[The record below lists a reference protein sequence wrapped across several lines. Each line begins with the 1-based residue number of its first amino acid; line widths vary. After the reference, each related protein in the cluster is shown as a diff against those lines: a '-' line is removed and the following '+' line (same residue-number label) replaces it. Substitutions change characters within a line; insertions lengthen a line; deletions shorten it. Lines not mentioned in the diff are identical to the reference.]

1 MNDDGREV
9 WESEDV
15 SEIFCDYFSRIAT
28 DLDNDI
34 PRSNTH
40 PLSYLPPLADR
51 SFFAKHA
58 TIDEINKIIMS
69 LPNKGCDINAIPIF
83 IYKKLSMYL
92 SPIICDI
99 FNSSVSE
106 GIFPE
111 ILKIARVVPIHK
123 NKSQSLVKNYLEV
136 TWSDCAVM

>member
-15 SEIFCDYFSRIAT
+15 SEMFCGYFSRVAT

-34 PRSNTH
+34 PRSSTD
-40 PLSYLPPLADR
+40 PLSYLPPRADR

-69 LPNKGCDINAIPIF
+69 LPNKGCAINAILIF

-106 GIFPE
+106 GISS
-111 ILKIARVVPIHK
+111 LKF
-123 NKSQSLVKNYLEV
+123 
-136 TWSDCAVM
+136 

>member
-1 MNDDGREV
+1 MNDDGSEV
-9 WESEDV
+9 WEAEDV
-15 SEIFCDYFSRIAT
+15 SEMFCDYFSRIAT

-34 PRSNTH
+34 PRSNTD
-40 PLSYLPPLADR
+40 PLSYLPPRADR

-58 TIDEINKIIMS
+58 NIDEINKIIMS

-123 NKSQSLVKNYLEV
+123 K
-136 TWSDCAVM
+136 

>member
-1 MNDDGREV
+1 
-9 WESEDV
+9 
-15 SEIFCDYFSRIAT
+15 
-28 DLDNDI
+28 
-34 PRSNTH
+34 
-40 PLSYLPPLADR
+40 
-51 SFFAKHA
+51 
-58 TIDEINKIIMS
+58 MS

-123 NKSQSLVKNYLEV
+123 NKSQSLVKNYRPISVLSILAKLLEKLMKSRAEHFLTSTSV
-136 TWSDCAVM
+136 LYSNQLVFVLTTALQTWYFSL